1 MKTWAELQ
9 KIQPLASKIIT
20 NSIEK
25 NRISH
30 AYLIQGAR
38 GTGKEAI
45 ATLIAKNIFCKYPTG
60 IEPCQECR
68 ECRRIDSGNQPDVHW
83 IEPDGQSINIEQVE
97 SLQQEF
103 TYSELESNKTLYIV
117 NDAATLTLRA
127 ARRSSK

>member
-1 MKTWAELQ
+1 AQPQ
-9 KIQPLASKIIT
+9 KIQPVAANISRKRRANNVT
-20 NSIEK
+20 
-25 NRISH
+25 SH
-30 AYLIQGAR
+30 AYLSQGTR
-38 GTGKEAI
+38 GTGAEAI
-45 ATLIAKNIFCKYPTG
+45 ATRIAKNIFCKSPTG
-60 IEPCQECR
+60 IDPCQECR